1 MPLLMLKDLP
11 RYECLL
17 EAARLFPDL
26 DPSAS
31 EVYLQLLRTG
41 DEVFEVES
49 RYLNT
54 LGISQG
60 RFTVLMQLTEPRAA
74 CGQEPVALSPADIAE
89 RAGVTRATIT
99 GLIDTLER
107 DGFVLRKP
115 AEHDRRM
122 MTVSLTP
129 AGKAFMASL
138 LPGYFQRVATIMRGL
153 SEDERRTLVK
163 LLLKIQ
169 DGAAVA
175 EARAQSAAA
184 K

>member
-17 EAARLFPDL
+17 EASRLFPDL
-26 DPSAS
+26 DPSAC

-49 RYLNT
+49 RYLKA
-54 LGISQG
+54 LGISQR
-60 RFTVLMQLTEPRAA
+60 RFTVLMQLTEPQVG
-74 CGQEPVALSPADIAE
+74 CGQGPVALSPAVIAD
-89 RAGVTRATIT
+89 RAGVTRATVT
-99 GLIDTLER
+99 GLIDMLER

-122 MTVSLTP
+122 MTVSLTK
-129 AGKAFMASL
+129 AGEAFVASL
-138 LPGYFQRVATIMRGL
+138 LPGYFQRVAAIMRGL
-153 SEDERRTLVK
+153 TEEERRVLVK

-169 DGAAVA
+169 DGTVVA
-175 EARAQSAAA
+175 EARSSVAA

>member
-1 MPLLMLKDLP
+1 MLKDLP

-26 DPSAS
+26 DPSAC

-49 RYLNT
+49 RYLNA

-60 RFTVLMQLTEPRAA
+60 RFTVLMQLTEPRVG
-74 CGQEPVALSPADIAE
+74 CGQGPVALSPADIAD
-89 RAGVTRATIT
+89 RAGVTRATVT

-107 DGFVLRKP
+107 DDFVLRKP

-122 MTVSLTP
+122 MTVSLTK
-129 AGKAFMASL
+129 AGEAFVASL
-138 LPGYFQRVATIMRGL
+138 LPGYFQRVAAIMRGL
-153 SEDERRTLVK
+153 SLEERRTLVN

-169 DGAAVA
+169 EGT
-175 EARAQSAAA
+175 AAA
-184 K
+184 ESRSETGATT

>member
-1 MPLLMLKDLP
+1 MLKDLP

-26 DPSAS
+26 DPSAC

-49 RYLNT
+49 RYLNA

-60 RFTVLMQLTEPRAA
+60 RFTVLMQLTEPQVG
-74 CGQEPVALSPADIAE
+74 CGQGPVALSPADIAD
-89 RAGVTRATIT
+89 RAGVTRATVT

-122 MTVSLTP
+122 MTVSLTK
-129 AGKAFMASL
+129 AGEAFVASL
-138 LPGYFQRVATIMRGL
+138 LPGYFQRVAAIMRGL
-153 SEDERRTLVK
+153 SLEERRTLVN

-169 DGAAVA
+169 EGT
-175 EARAQSAAA
+175 AAA
-184 K
+184 ESRPETGATT